1 MVGRTVGFGRYQ
13 LLGLLGRGGMGSV
26 YEAEQL
32 NMRRRVAFK
41 VLDPA
46 LTRQPD
52 FVERFHREV
61 ETIAHLEHPNILPV
75 YDSGED
81 DDGMLYLVMLLVR
94 GGTLKDRLHREP
106 PPWPARQVL
115 KLAQQVLAALD
126 AAHQQGIIHR
136 DIKPDNILL
145 HGERALLADFG
156 IAKLMQGDPGL
167 TVVGTFVGTPDYAA
181 PEQVLALPLDGRSDL
196 YAFGIVLYELL
207 TGRVPYRA
215 DTPMGVALQH
225 VQGLLPPPWEL
236 NPNLPLPIARVLMR
250 ALAREREGRYATGP
264 ELAEALEAAIA
275 EAERAQSDSGSVAP
289 TPVTGQ
295 PYVHPAAQRPTVA
308 QMPGV
313 PNLAEPTVIDPE
325 PHLAVT
331 RERERLE
338 AEARER
344 ERLEAEARERERLE
358 AEARE
363 RERLATL
370 VAFEARERERLEA
383 EAREQ
388 ARLEAEARER
398 ERLQAEARERERA
411 EAAAVAARERER
423 LAAEARERE
432 RLVAES
438 RERARLEAEARERE
452 RVAAAALAAR
462 ERERRLADRR
472 ERELAAAAP
481 AGATPSQA
489 GMAEPVLARIS
500 RQPLLFGGGAAV
512 VLLLVALLVV
522 VPRLGSTPEPA
533 ISPTA
538 TTPAALAPP
547 APTAK
552 PAVATAN
559 PAAPTTAPAVAAP
572 TAAPTRAPT
581 AAPTPAPT
589 RPAVAVAPP
598 VKLADARYGQTATE
612 LNTGKVLLVG
622 GKGASG
628 PLL

>member
-145 HGERALLADFG
+145 HGDRALLADFG

-167 TVVGTFVGTPDYAA
+167 TVVGTFMGTPDYAA

-196 YAFGIVLYELL
+196 YAFGVVLYELL

-225 VQGLLPPPWEL
+225 VQGQLPPPWEM
-236 NPNLPLPIARVLMR
+236 NPALPLPIANVLVR
-250 ALAREREGRYATGP
+250 ALAREREQRYASGP
-264 ELAEALEAAIA
+264 EFAEALEQAVI
-275 EAERAQSDSGSVAP
+275 EAEGKAGAP
-289 TPVTGQ
+289 EQTTPPIATTL
-295 PYVHPAAQRPTVA
+295 PYVHPAARPPQAEVVPEPPAEQSHA
-308 QMPGV
+308 Q
-313 PNLAEPTVIDPE
+313 PTLVDPE
-325 PHLAVT
+325 RRQQAIT

-338 AEARER
+338 AEARETERLAAEARER
-344 ERLEAEARERERLE
+344 ERLEAEARERERQEAEEQERQRVAAAAAMAARERERVE

-363 RERLATL
+363 TERLA
-370 VAFEARERERLEA
+370 AEARERERLEA
-383 EAREQ
+383 EARD
-388 ARLEAEARER
+388 R
-398 ERLQAEARERERA
+398 ERL
-411 EAAAVAARERER
+411 AAAERER
-423 LAAEARERE
+423 LAAEEQERQ
-432 RLVAES
+432 
-438 RERARLEAEARERE
+438 
-452 RVAAAALAAR
+452 RVAAAAR
-462 ERERRLADRR
+462 E
-472 ERELAAAAP
+472 
-481 AGATPSQA
+481 
-489 GMAEPVLARIS
+489 
-500 RQPLLFGGGAAV
+500 
-512 VLLLVALLVV
+512 
-522 VPRLGSTPEPA
+522 
-533 ISPTA
+533 
-538 TTPAALAPP
+538 
-547 APTAK
+547 
-552 PAVATAN
+552 
-559 PAAPTTAPAVAAP
+559 
-572 TAAPTRAPT
+572 
-581 AAPTPAPT
+581 
-589 RPAVAVAPP
+589 
-598 VKLADARYGQTATE
+598 
-612 LNTGKVLLVG
+612 
-622 GKGASG
+622 
-628 PLL
+628 

>member
-225 VQGLLPPPWEL
+225 VQGMLPPPWEM
-236 NPNLPLPIARVLMR
+236 NPSLPLPLARVLVR
-250 ALAREREGRYATGP
+250 ALAREREQRYASGP
-264 ELAEALEAAIA
+264 ELAEALEQALV
-275 EAERAQSDSGSVAP
+275 EAEG
-289 TPVTGQ
+289 TPAEPGQTGPPRVTSM
-295 PYVHPAAQRPTVA
+295 PYVHPAGRPSDADSVPPGEQSHAQ
-308 QMPGV
+308 
-313 PNLAEPTVIDPE
+313 PTVIDPE
-325 PHLAVT
+325 LRAQALA
-331 RERERLE
+331 RERERQQAEERERLAAELREHERLE
-338 AEARER
+338 AEAREH
-344 ERLEAEARERERLE
+344 
-358 AEARE
+358 
-363 RERLATL
+363 
-370 VAFEARERERLEA
+370 
-383 EAREQ
+383 
-388 ARLEAEARER
+388 
-398 ERLQAEARERERA
+398 
-411 EAAAVAARERER
+411 ER
-423 LAAEARERE
+423 LAAEE
-432 RLVAES
+432 
-438 RERARLEAEARERE
+438 
-452 RVAAAALAAR
+452 
-462 ERERRLADRR
+462 
-472 ERELAAAAP
+472 
-481 AGATPSQA
+481 
-489 GMAEPVLARIS
+489 
-500 RQPLLFGGGAAV
+500 
-512 VLLLVALLVV
+512 
-522 VPRLGSTPEPA
+522 
-533 ISPTA
+533 
-538 TTPAALAPP
+538 
-547 APTAK
+547 
-552 PAVATAN
+552 
-559 PAAPTTAPAVAAP
+559 
-572 TAAPTRAPT
+572 
-581 AAPTPAPT
+581 
-589 RPAVAVAPP
+589 
-598 VKLADARYGQTATE
+598 
-612 LNTGKVLLVG
+612 
-622 GKGASG
+622 
-628 PLL
+628 

>member
-26 YEAEQL
+26 YEAEHL
-32 NMRRRVAFK
+32 SLRRRVAVK
-41 VLDPA
+41 VLDAA

-52 FVERFHREV
+52 FVQRFHREV

-81 DDGMLYLVMLLVR
+81 DGLLYLVMLLVR
-94 GGTLKDRLHREP
+94 GGTLKDRLQLEP
-106 PPWPARQVL
+106 PPWPPRQVL
-115 KLAQQVLAALD
+115 KMAQQVLSALD

-145 HGERALLADFG
+145 HGDRALLADFG

-167 TVVGTFVGTPDYAA
+167 TVVGTFMGTPDYAA

-196 YAFGIVLYELL
+196 YAFGVVLYELL

-344 ERLEAEARERERLE
+344 ERLEAEARERD
-358 AEARE
+358 
-363 RERLATL
+363 
-370 VAFEARERERLEA
+370 
-383 EAREQ
+383 
-388 ARLEAEARER
+388 
-398 ERLQAEARERERA
+398 
-411 EAAAVAARERER
+411 R
-423 LAAEARERE
+423 LAAEA
-432 RLVAES
+432 
-438 RERARLEAEARERE
+438 
-452 RVAAAALAAR
+452 ALA
-462 ERERRLADRR
+462 
-472 ERELAAAAP
+472 
-481 AGATPSQA
+481 
-489 GMAEPVLARIS
+489 
-500 RQPLLFGGGAAV
+500 
-512 VLLLVALLVV
+512 
-522 VPRLGSTPEPA
+522 
-533 ISPTA
+533 
-538 TTPAALAPP
+538 
-547 APTAK
+547 
-552 PAVATAN
+552 
-559 PAAPTTAPAVAAP
+559 
-572 TAAPTRAPT
+572 
-581 AAPTPAPT
+581 
-589 RPAVAVAPP
+589 
-598 VKLADARYGQTATE
+598 
-612 LNTGKVLLVG
+612 
-622 GKGASG
+622 
-628 PLL
+628 